1 MALTPN
7 EAYAAK
13 QPFVDKE
20 TLEHIV
26 EQFPTPFHLYDEAGI
41 RRNMQ
46 EVRDAFA
53 WNPGFK
59 EYFAVK
65 ANPNP
70 ALISILNEYGCGCD
84 CSSYTELMIA
94 RSLGITGHDIMFSSN
109 DTPAADFALADKLG
123 AIVNFDDISHIEFFE
138 RVAGPIPKTVSCRF
152 NPGGL
157 FQLSNGIMD
166 NPGDSKYGMTTEQL
180 FEAFRMLKAKGAEN
194 FGIHAFLASNTV
206 TNDYY
211 PKLARILFELA
222 VRLERET
229 GAHVAFINLSGGV
242 GIPYLPEQQANDIH
256 AIGEGVHAAYDEI
269 LVPAGMGDVAICT
282 EMGRFMMGP
291 YGCLVTKAIHEKQI
305 YKDYIGVD
313 ASAVDLIRPA
323 MYGAYHHITVMGQP
337 GGPDKT
343 AAPVTNTYDITGNLC
358 ENNDKFAIDRE
369 LPQIDMGDA
378 LVIHDTG
385 AHGYSMGYNYNGRL
399 RSAEVLLRPDGSADL
414 IRRAERPGDYFATL
428 DVLPSGRE
436 LLAKS
441 RAESARRRAQDE
453 RLAVAAQWNKRIQ
466 IADAKEKNMDIRN
479 LEGSI
484 VALVTP
490 FKKDGSVDFDALE
503 RLIDF
508 HLQNGTDAILTLGT
522 TGESATMTDDEDNS
536 VVAAVVKQV
545 AGRIPVIAG
554 SGSNSTQTMLTKSL
568 TYQGLGADGLLLITP
583 YYNKSNEEG
592 IYQHFKTV
600 ADAVDI
606 PCILYNIPGRCG
618 CGISERNVERLAAHP
633 NIMGIKEASGNVAY
647 AAKIAHLLSD
657 DFRMYS
663 GEDAL
668 TVPLMSLGASGTI
681 SVWADVQ
688 PQLVHD
694 MCRAYLDGDVE
705 RARDIQIAGQ
715 PLINALFSEVNPI
728 PVKDALA
735 QMGMIEANYRMPLC
749 PMADDTRSALTDALK
764 GAGLLD

>member
-1 MALTPN
+1 MSLTPN

-109 DTPAADFALADKLG
+109 DTPAADFELADKLG

-180 FEAFRMLKAKGAEN
+180 FEAFRTLKAKGAED

-229 GAHVAFINLSGGV
+229 GAHVAFINLSGGI

-337 GGPDKT
+337 GGADKT

-358 ENNDKFAIDRE
+358 ENNDKFAIDRS
-369 LPQIDMGDA
+369 LPHIDMGDL

-414 IRRAERPGDYFATL
+414 IRRAERPVDYFATL
-428 DVLPSGRE
+428 DVLPCGRE

-466 IADAKEKNMDIRN
+466 IAEAKEKNMDIRN

-545 AGRIPVIAG
+545 AGRVPVIAG

-592 IYQHFKTV
+592 IYRHFKTV

-694 MCRAYLDGDVE
+694 MCRAYLDGDVA
-705 RARDIQIAGQ
+705 RARDIQITGQ

-728 PVKDALA
+728 PVKEALA

-749 PMADDTRSALTDALK
+749 PMANDTRATLTDALK

>member
-1 MALTPN
+1 MEKKPFLTESMA
-7 EAYAAK
+7 
-13 QPFVDKE
+13 QDIIQDV
-20 TLEHIV
+20 
-26 EQFPTPFHLYDEAGI
+26 PTPFHVYDEKGI
-41 RRNMQ
+41 RENARRINK
-46 EVRDAFA
+46 AFS
-53 WNPGFK
+53 WNKGFR

-65 ANPNP
+65 ALPNP
-70 ALISILNEYGCGCD
+70 VILQILKEEGCGVD
-84 CSSYTELMIA
+84 CSSLTELMLSEA
-94 RSLGITGHDIMFSSN
+94 CGFTGSDIMFSSN
-109 DTPAADFALADKLG
+109 QTPVEDMKKAHELG
-123 AIVNFDDISHIEFFE
+123 AYINLDDATMVDFLD
-138 RVAGPIPKTVSCRF
+138 RVAGVPENIFCRY
-152 NPGGL
+152 NPGGT
-157 FQLSNGIMD
+157 FQLGESKEGFQVMD
-166 NPGDSKYGMTTEQL
+166 NPGESKYGMTEEQMIDSYKKL
-180 FEAFRMLKAKGAEN
+180 AAKGAKN
-194 FGIHAFLASNTV
+194 FGIHAFLASNTIS
-206 TNDYY
+206 DAYY
-211 PKLARILFELA
+211 PALAGILFELA
-222 VRLERET
+222 VRVQKAT
-229 GAHVAFINLSGGV
+229 GVHIGYINLSGGV

-323 MYGAYHHITVMGQP
+323 MYGAYHHITVIGQP
-337 GGPDKT
+337 GGDDKT
-343 AAPVTNTYDITGNLC
+343 TAPVTDTYDITGNLC

-369 LPQIDMGDA
+369 LPHIDMGDL

-428 DVLPSGRE
+428 DVLPCGRE

-453 RLAVAAQWNKRIQ
+453 RLTVAAQWNKRIQ
-466 IADAKEKNMDIRN
+466 IAEAKEKNMDIRN

-545 AGRIPVIAG
+545 AGRVPVIAG

-694 MCRAYLDGDVE
+694 MCRAYLDGDVA

-728 PVKDALA
+728 PVKEALA

-749 PMADDTRSALTDALK
+749 PMADDTRAALTDALK